1 MKQDSP
7 SKDQPDQPGGRL
19 DHPVL
24 HLASILVA
32 ILAIFAML
40 YSLANSLPLIPV
52 LTGVFFLM
60 LWFIPQIWKWIV
72 FVFSKKPSST
82 WGRFILNLVLA
93 IIMASIFEDLLEML
107 ILIVKIGGWA
117 FGMLL

>member
-1 MKQDSP
+1 MKQDKP
-7 SKDQPDQPGGRL
+7 SKNQTDQPSGRL

-24 HLASILVA
+24 RMTSILVA
-32 ILAIFAML
+32 IFAMS

-60 LWFIPQIWKWIV
+60 LWFIPQIWKWIAY
-72 FVFSKKPSST
+72 VFSKQLSSS

-93 IIMASIFEDLLEML
+93 IIIASIFEDVLELFVL
-107 ILIVKIGGWA
+107 IAKIISWA
-117 FGMLL
+117 FGKLL